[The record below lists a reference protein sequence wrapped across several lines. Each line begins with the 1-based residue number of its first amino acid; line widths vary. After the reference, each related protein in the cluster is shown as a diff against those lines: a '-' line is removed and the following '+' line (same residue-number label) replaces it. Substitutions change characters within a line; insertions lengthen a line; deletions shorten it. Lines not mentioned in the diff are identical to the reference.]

1 VQGVYPNVSGGSA
14 PIDFSLEYHIFA
26 VEWSDAELHW
36 FVDGKLVFSR
46 FRGEPSSLFLPPV
59 RVMMMLM
66 MMLMLMKKMMVMMM
80 VMLMMML
87 LTMMLMLMLMKKITV
102 MVMVMMMLMIVLM
115 LMPLLLLVMLTIILV
130 IAKALHNVFYNQL
143 CRCQCTSSSTQR
155 WRIGSSRRRH
165 GRRKCFSGSIGFA
178 YTSETTSHVH
188 FEARQAQGRR
198 PQSLPLRQR
207 GFACG
212 I

>member
-1 VQGVYPNVSGGSA
+1 MQTSALQRACTAIGWPLKLLPGACCRYDGVQGVYPNVSGGST

-36 FVDGKLVFSR
+36 YVDGKLVFSR

-87 LTMMLMLMLMKKITV
+87 
-102 MVMVMMMLMIVLM
+102 MMM
-115 LMPLLLLVMLTIILV
+115 
-130 IAKALHNVFYNQL
+130 
-143 CRCQCTSSSTQR
+143 C
-155 WRIGSSRRRH
+155 
-165 GRRKCFSGSIGFA
+165 
-178 YTSETTSHVH
+178 
-188 FEARQAQGRR
+188 
-198 PQSLPLRQR
+198 
-207 GFACG
+207 
-212 I
+212 